1 MIINQRDRIYLVHML
16 DSIEKIES
24 YLQII
29 SQEEFYQSTQL
40 QDAVIRRL
48 EIIGEAANK
57 VSREFQQRH
66 TTIPWSMIISMRNM
80 LIHEYFGVDL
90 DIVWDTYV
98 YNIPELKKNLVCLL
112 NERQIE

>member
-1 MIINQRDRIYLVHML
+1 MIINQRDRIYLIHML
-16 DSIEKIES
+16 DSIEKIET
-24 YLQII
+24 YLQVI

-57 VSREFQQRH
+57 VSREFQQRNVG
-66 TTIPWSMIISMRNM
+66 IPWSMIISMRNM

-90 DIVWDTYV
+90 EIVWDTYV
-98 YNIPELKKNLVCLL
+98 HNLPELKNRLVCLL
-112 NERQIE
+112 NESQP